1 MRTLIVGAGATGGAF
16 GTLLQEAGRDVT
28 YLLRPA
34 RAARLRRD
42 GLRFISPEGDR
53 TNQVQTLVAGEP
65 AAPFDLVI
73 VAVKAYALDAALEDL
88 RPYVGP
94 KTLIMP
100 ILNGMAQIDKIN
112 AAFPGQL
119 LGGIAKIVATLD
131 GDAVH
136 QMTPLCTL
144 TIGDPNRGTVPAEVI
159 DALTVPGITM
169 SVSGDILQ
177 GLWEKWAFIAAGGV
191 ISCLFRAPIGRILDA
206 GGHDQIIAAIT
217 ELEDVAAA
225 AGHPVSEAAHG
236 FSIGMLTEPG
246 SIFTSSLYRDLI
258 AGGPTESE
266 HILGNFQAQARRLD
280 RPTPMLDLT
289 LIQIRAGQ

>member
-1 MRTLIVGAGATGGAF
+1 MNDDQLLRYSRHILLPEVGIEGQRRIRRARVLIVGAGATGGAF

-28 YLLRPA
+28 YLLRPT

-112 AAFPGQL
+112 AA
-119 LGGIAKIVATLD
+119 LD
-131 GDAVH
+131 YDV
-136 QMTPLCTL
+136 TRP
-144 TIGDPNRGTVPAEVI
+144 V
-159 DALTVPGITM
+159 DALNQPRLYVCNRCRNTIFA
-169 SVSGDILQ
+169 LQ
-177 GLWEKWAFIAAGGV
+177 EWTGRDGKHGASKDPVDVLRYFVLSDPIHAAG
-191 ISCLFRAPIGRILDA
+191 
-206 GGHDQIIAAIT
+206 
-217 ELEDVAAA
+217 
-225 AGHPVSEAAHG
+225 
-236 FSIGMLTEPG
+236 
-246 SIFTSSLYRDLI
+246 
-258 AGGPTESE
+258 
-266 HILGNFQAQARRLD
+266 RRLS
-280 RPTPMLDLT
+280 PT
-289 LIQIRAGQ
+289 GGGSY